1 MALDIANPEHSQ
13 RSFGFVLL
21 GMLLLVCAALL
32 FYDLG
37 HTSDATP
44 VSPTGYDYT
53 VNQAVDTGVSY
64 FNSSFYDKGPAA
76 NNTAYVAD
84 LTDEVKAT
92 LHYKYHSARPVELTT
107 LYGATATVRYQ
118 YMFGAD
124 SKDISTVWSKE
135 YSLIKPVTS
144 VVTTSDLAF
153 DPSVSIPFADYRKM
167 AYQMKQAL
175 SLPAT
180 SEVTIA
186 FTVHVSGSIDG
197 TRFDDIRVATVTMP
211 LDQPIYRFATKFEK
225 EDKKQVVTQAMKS
238 GQDTT
243 KNYERII
250 MGILTAFGLMAIV
263 YGMRKQIFKSA
274 YQRELE
280 KIYRYHDGIIIRAS
294 QPAAIA
300 GKTMV
305 PVQTFDD
312 MLNLEEELKVPIV
325 ATPAGSEATRF
336 LIVRD
341 DIVYVYTLGKV
352 LLDDIP
358 TSIDE
363 EPIEETHTK
372 KHDTKRR

>member
-92 LHYKYHSARPVELTT
+92 LHYKYRSARPVELTT

-352 LLDDIP
+352 LLDDVP
-358 TSIDE
+358 TSLDE

>member
-1 MALDIANPEHSQ
+1 
-13 RSFGFVLL
+13 
-21 GMLLLVCAALL
+21 
-32 FYDLG
+32 
-37 HTSDATP
+37 
-44 VSPTGYDYT
+44 
-53 VNQAVDTGVSY
+53 
-64 FNSSFYDKGPAA
+64 
-76 NNTAYVAD
+76 
-84 LTDEVKAT
+84 
-92 LHYKYHSARPVELTT
+92 
-107 LYGATATVRYQ
+107 
-118 YMFGAD
+118 
-124 SKDISTVWSKE
+124 
-135 YSLIKPVTS
+135 
-144 VVTTSDLAF
+144 
-153 DPSVSIPFADYRKM
+153 
-167 AYQMKQAL
+167 
-175 SLPAT
+175 
-180 SEVTIA
+180 
-186 FTVHVSGSIDG
+186 
-197 TRFDDIRVATVTMP
+197 
-211 LDQPIYRFATKFEK
+211 
-225 EDKKQVVTQAMKS
+225 
-238 GQDTT
+238 
-243 KNYERII
+243 
-250 MGILTAFGLMAIV
+250 MAIV

-325 ATPAGSEATRF
+325 ATPAGNEATRF